1 MSWARDFIPLL
12 RMVSNL
18 KLLDYFWNFPCSIF
32 RPQLTESNWNLGKLL
47 NKGLGGLLYVYPA
60 WVLQVFRLRFYS
72 SNGSLVIPL
81 SLGCCYLVAKSRATL
96 CHSMDCGPPG
106 SSVHGISQARILEWV
121 AISFSR
127 GSSQPRDRICLLL
140 GRWILYH
147 WATWALVAFSNTWD
161 KWQTLCHTAPRIGR
175 SSIPPSWSVEGVSC
189 FHDLQIIGGF

>member
-60 WVLQVFRLRFYS
+60 WVLRVWRLRFYS

-81 SLGCCYLVAKSRATL
+81 SLGCCYLVAKSCPTL
-96 CHSMDCGPPG
+96 CHSMDCSLPA
-106 SSVHGISQARILEWV
+106 SSVHGISQARISMGFPRQEYWSGLPFLLQG
-121 AISFSR
+121 IFPTQ
-127 GSSQPRDRICLLL
+127 GSNLSSAWQVVFLPMSHL
-140 GRWILYH
+140 GL
-147 WATWALVAFSNTWD
+147 
-161 KWQTLCHTAPRIGR
+161 G
-175 SSIPPSWSVEGVSC
+175 SI
-189 FHDLQIIGGF
+189 F

>member
-1 MSWARDFIPLL
+1 MELKTEIATKRLIRGYFGQRDDSCPGRDFIPLL

-32 RPQLTESNWNLGKLL
+32 RPQLTESNRNLGKLL
-47 NKGLGGLLYVYPA
+47 NKGLGRLLYVYPA

-81 SLGCCYLVAKSRATL
+81 SLGCCYLVAKSCATL

-127 GSSQPRDRICLLL
+127 GSSQPRDR
-140 GRWILYH
+140 
-147 WATWALVAFSNTWD
+147 T
-161 KWQTLCHTAPRIGR
+161 Q
-175 SSIPPSWSVEGVSC
+175 VSC
-189 FHDLQIIGGF
+189 IAGRCFNL